1 MGCELLAPAGN
12 FETALAAFEA
22 GADAVYCGLTEF
34 SARAFAD
41 NFSLEDLKNLLRYT
55 QGNRVRLGS
64 DRADEGSVRRRR
76 VYVTFNTVIDEDNL
90 DAAIEQ
96 LARLDEIG
104 PDALI
109 VQDIGVAR
117 ICRRHFPE
125 LELHAS
131 TQLVA
136 HNLEGVLAMKELGF
150 KRVVLARELSLEEIA
165 SIAKRCGD
173 IELEVFVHGA
183 LCYSISGLC
192 LFGAMEK
199 GRSGNRGKCPYC
211 CRLPYEDEAGEKTLC
226 FSMKDLRLGED
237 VRKLADAG
245 VASLKIEGR
254 MKSALYVASVTR
266 YYRQILG
273 SDRVGLG
280 SDRVG
285 LESDRVGLGSDR
297 VGLGLNRVVLES
309 DRVGLGSD
317 RVGLGS
323 NRVGLGSDRV
333 GLGSNRVG
341 AKVTVADL
349 ETVFSRRT
357 TKLYFDGRTGTASA
371 RQQEGGRLSDGV
383 IDSASL
389 GHLGAEIGV
398 VKRVTKDREGRS
410 WLRFHTARG
419 LEKHDGL
426 QFEAMVDGR
435 HVGMAVVEMRQ
446 AISRRPVFEVN
457 AGTDVEV
464 LLPQDATSA
473 NDLTKILKPGMK
485 IYCSMSNAVKRMFPT
500 PSFRPSD
507 YEGGTTIDVEVK
519 LRGDGVFADA
529 REDNKRTTASASAA
543 ATASASAAASAGS
556 SASASAGARVA
567 ASAGAGA
574 RVAASAGAR
583 VEIACELQP
592 AKNPEKTVEG
602 VRKAFAKLGGSD
614 YRLGRLRVDDP
625 EKLFAPMSVLNDL
638 RRDLVERLDEAR
650 EKARREKAGAAIEE
664 EENAAVAVKAVRRV
678 KVRVGQPVPPGE
690 WDEVVVA
697 IGSLGSDRV
706 DLGSLGALGADR
718 VDLGA
723 VGPKIR
729 LAQPVW
735 TAEPEFNRLRVTV
748 KGLLRKGFDKWE
760 ASDLATLR
768 MLRSLGVT
776 DITADWTLYAFNSR
790 ALAELSGMGVRRFVA
805 SPENN
810 RENLQYLAES
820 GYDVEFL
827 TQQSTPLFVSLTAPA
842 ARPEELAVFQRDGL
856 WVTTK
861 PVPRTFETPDG
872 VSTRVDLSWDPE

>member
-1 MGCELLAPAGN
+1 MDCELLAPAGN

-22 GADAVYCGLTEF
+22 GADAVYCGLAEF
-34 SARAFAD
+34 SARAFAA
-41 NFSLEDLKNLLRYT
+41 NFSLEDLKNLLRYA
-55 QGNRVRLGS
+55 RSSRS
-64 DRADEGSVRRRR
+64 ASESRISRK
-76 VYVTFNTVIDEDNL
+76 VYVTFNTVIDEDSL
-90 DAAIEQ
+90 EAAIEQ
-96 LARLDEIG
+96 LARLDEVR

-117 ICRRHFPE
+117 ICRKHFPG

-173 IELEVFVHGA
+173 MELEVFIHGA

-211 CRLPYEDEAGEKTLC
+211 CRQAFDSFYP

-266 YYRQILG
+266 YYREILNTEVQRHRG
-273 SDRVGLG
+273 G
-280 SDRVG
+280 
-285 LESDRVGLGSDR
+285 
-297 VGLGLNRVVLES
+297 
-309 DRVGLGSD
+309 
-317 RVGLGS
+317 
-323 NRVGLGSDRV
+323 
-333 GLGSNRVG
+333 
-341 AKVTVADL
+341 VTVADL

-357 TKLYFDGRTGTASA
+357 TKLYFDGMKESP
-371 RQQEGGRLSDGV
+371 
-383 IDSASL
+383 IDPESL

-398 VKRVTKDREGRS
+398 VKRITKDREGLS

-426 QFEAMVDGR
+426 QFEAMADGK
-435 HVGMAVVEMRQ
+435 HIGMGIVEMRQ
-446 AISRRPVFEVN
+446 TISRRPVFEVN
-457 AGTDVEV
+457 AGVDVEV
-464 LLPQDATSA
+464 LLPHGEVSNTEAQRHRENVSA
-473 NDLTKILKPGMK
+473 CDLAKVLRPGMK

-507 YEGGTTIDVEVK
+507 YEGGTPIDVEVK
-519 LRGDGVFADA
+519 LGKEGLTCCAKIETGKEGLTCFAKA
-529 REDNKRTTASASAA
+529 
-543 ATASASAAASAGS
+543 
-556 SASASAGARVA
+556 
-567 ASAGAGA
+567 
-574 RVAASAGAR
+574 
-583 VEIACELQP
+583 ELQS
-592 AKNPEKTVEG
+592 AKNPEKTEEG
-602 VRKAFAKLGGSD
+602 VRKAFSKLGGSD
-614 YRLGRLRVDDP
+614 YRLGKLTVNDP
-625 EKLFAPMSVLNDL
+625 EKLFVPMSLLNDL
-638 RRDLVERLDEAR
+638 RRDLVEKLDEAR
-650 EKARREKAGAAIEE
+650 ENTRLAKVERALGEEGRTQFGHLDCEAGQR
-664 EENAAVAVKAVRRV
+664 RRV
-678 KVRVGQPVPPGE
+678 KIRAGQKVPAGD
-690 WDEVVVA
+690 WDEIVVT
-697 IGSLGSDRV
+697 IGSDRV
-706 DLGSLGALGADR
+706 ELGTAGSDN
-718 VDLGA
+718 V
-723 VGPKIR
+723 R
-729 LAQPVW
+729 LALPVY
-735 TAEPEFNRLRVTV
+735 TAEPEFNRLRVAV
-748 KGLLRKGFDKWE
+748 KGFLRKGFSRWE

-768 MLRSLGVT
+768 MLKGLGVT

-790 ALAELSGMGVRRFVA
+790 ALAELSEMGVKRFVA

-827 TQQSTPLFVSLTAPA
+827 TQQSTPLFISLTKPA
-842 ARPEELAVFQRDGL
+842 ANPTELTVFQRDGL

-861 PVPRTFETPDG
+861 KTPRTFETPDG
-872 VSTRVDLSWDPE
+872 VSTRLDLSWDPE

>member
-1 MGCELLAPAGN
+1 MDCELLAPAGN

-41 NFSLEDLKNLLRYT
+41 NFSLEDLKNLLRYARSSR
-55 QGNRVRLGS
+55 NAS
-64 DRADEGSVRRRR
+64 ESRASRK
-76 VYVTFNTVIDEDNL
+76 VYITFNTVIDEDNIE
-90 DAAIEQ
+90 AAIEQ
-96 LARLDEIG
+96 LARLDEAK

-117 ICRRHFPE
+117 ICRRHFPG

-136 HNLEGVLAMKELGF
+136 HNLEGALAMRDLGF

-173 IELEVFVHGA
+173 MELEVFIHGA
-183 LCYSISGLC
+183 LCYSVSGLC

-211 CRLPYEDEAGEKTLC
+211 CRLPYEDETGKKTLC

-254 MKSALYVASVTR
+254 MKSALYVASVVK
-266 YYRQILG
+266 YYRNILMG
-273 SDRVGLG
+273 CDVH
-280 SDRVG
+280 
-285 LESDRVGLGSDR
+285 
-297 VGLGLNRVVLES
+297 
-309 DRVGLGSD
+309 
-317 RVGLGS
+317 
-323 NRVGLGSDRV
+323 
-333 GLGSNRVG
+333 G
-341 AKVTVADL
+341 APGGGPRTSRPTVADL

-357 TKLYFDGRTGTASA
+357 TKLYFDGRDRAHPSP
-371 RQQEGGRLSDGV
+371 V
-383 IDSASL
+383 DSESL

-398 VKRVTKDREGRS
+398 VKRVTKDREGFS

-426 QFEAMVDGR
+426 QFEAMVDGK
-435 HVGMAVVEMRQ
+435 HVGMGIVEMRQ

-457 AGTDVEV
+457 AGVDVEV
-464 LLPQDATSA
+464 QVTEEIAAT
-473 NDLTKILKPGMK
+473 LKPGMK

-507 YEGGTTIDVEVK
+507 YEGGTAINVEVNIATEGLTCCCK
-519 LRGDGVFADA
+519 FADDGKSEKSGPTCCLKA
-529 REDNKRTTASASAA
+529 
-543 ATASASAAASAGS
+543 
-556 SASASAGARVA
+556 
-567 ASAGAGA
+567 
-574 RVAASAGAR
+574 
-583 VEIACELQP
+583 ELQS
-592 AKNPEKTVEG
+592 AKNPEKTEEG
-602 VRKAFAKLGGSD
+602 VRKAFSKLGDTD
-614 YRLGRLRVDDP
+614 YRLGQLTVNDP
-625 EKLFAPMSVLNDL
+625 EKLFAPMSLLNDL

-650 EKARREKAGAAIEE
+650 EKTRREKIERALADE
-664 EENAAVAVKAVRRV
+664 GRTQFGHLDCGVGQRRRV
-678 KVRVGQPVPPGE
+678 KVRAGQKVPAGE
-690 WDEVVVA
+690 WDEVIVGINADFNFVNGGKS
-697 IGSLGSDRV
+697 IIESGESVRLG
-706 DLGSLGALGADR
+706 L
-718 VDLGA
+718 
-723 VGPKIR
+723 
-729 LAQPVW
+729 PVY
-735 TAEPEFNRLRVTV
+735 TSEPEFNKLRIAV
-748 KGLLRKGFDKWE
+748 KRAIRDGQTKWE

-768 MLRSLGVT
+768 MLKGLGVT

-790 ALAELSGMGVRRFVA
+790 ALAELSEMGVKRFVA

-827 TQQSTPLFVSLTAPA
+827 TQQSTPLFVSLTQPA
-842 ARPEELAVFQRDGL
+842 ANPAELAVIQRDGL

-861 PVPRTFETPDG
+861 KTPRTFETPGG
-872 VSTRVDLSWDPE
+872 VSVRTDLSWDPA

>member
-1 MGCELLAPAGN
+1 MDCELLAPAGN

-41 NFSLEDLKNLLRYT
+41 NFTLEDLKNLLRYCRCDK
-55 QGNRVRLGS
+55 G
-64 DRADEGSVRRRR
+64 DKCDRRRK

-90 DAAIEQ
+90 EAAIEQ
-96 LARLDEIG
+96 LARLDEVK

-109 VQDIGVAR
+109 VQDLGVAR
-117 ICRRHFPE
+117 ICRKHFPD

-136 HNLEGVLAMKELGF
+136 HNLEGVLAMKDLGF

-173 IELEVFVHGA
+173 MELEVFIHGA

-211 CRLPYEDEAGEKTLC
+211 CRQTMDACYP

-266 YYRQILG
+266 YYRNILTG
-273 SDRVGLG
+273 TTENAETARRVTIG
-280 SDRVG
+280 
-285 LESDRVGLGSDR
+285 
-297 VGLGLNRVVLES
+297 
-309 DRVGLGSD
+309 
-317 RVGLGS
+317 
-323 NRVGLGSDRV
+323 
-333 GLGSNRVG
+333 
-341 AKVTVADL
+341 DL

-357 TKLYFDGRTGTASA
+357 TKLYFEGRAQG
-371 RQQEGGRLSDGV
+371 GV
-383 IDSASL
+383 IDSESL

-398 VKRVTKDREGRS
+398 VKRITKDREGLS

-426 QFEAMVDGR
+426 QFEAMVDGK
-435 HVGMAVVEMRQ
+435 HVGMGVVEMRQ

-457 AGTDVEV
+457 AGVDVEV
-464 LLPQDATSA
+464 LLPGTGSNTEAQRHRVETGEV
-473 NDLTKILKPGMK
+473 DLTKVLKPGMK

-507 YEGGTTIDVEVK
+507 YEGGTAIDVEVTLK
-519 LRGDGVFADA
+519 KNCIVACASG
-529 REDNKRTTASASAA
+529 DNKRTTA
-543 ATASASAAASAGS
+543 
-556 SASASAGARVA
+556 RVDA
-567 ASAGAGA
+567 
-574 RVAASAGAR
+574 
-583 VEIACELQP
+583 EIACELER

-602 VRKAFAKLGGSD
+602 VRKAFSKLGETD
-614 YRLGRLRVDDP
+614 YRLGKLTVNDP

-650 EKARREKAGAAIEE
+650 EKARREKIERAGEDINHGFHELHGFGGA
-664 EENAAVAVKAVRRV
+664 KRV
-678 KVRVGQPVPPGE
+678 KVRFDQKVPAGE
-690 WDEVVVA
+690 WDEVIVS
-697 IGSLGSDRV
+697 IGSDRV
-706 DLGSLGALGADR
+706 DLGTDR
-718 VDLGA
+718 VFGTSRDANATLKDPKVA
-723 VGPKIR
+723 VR
-729 LAQPVW
+729 LALPVY
-735 TAEPEFNRLRVTV
+735 TAEPEFNKLRSAV
-748 KGLLRKGFDKWE
+748 KRFLRAGYDKWE

-768 MLRSLGVT
+768 MLKQLGVA

-790 ALAELSGMGVRRFVA
+790 ALAELSEAGVKRFVA

-820 GYDVEFL
+820 GFDVEFL
-827 TQQSTPLFVSLTAPA
+827 VQQSTPLFVSLTEPA
-842 ARPEELAVFQRDGL
+842 AKPAELAIFRRDGL

-861 PVPRTFETPDG
+861 PTPRTFETPDG
-872 VSTRVDLSWDPE
+872 VSTRLDLSWDPE

>member
-1 MGCELLAPAGN
+1 MEAELLAPAGN
-12 FETALAAFEA
+12 FETALSAFEA

-41 NFSLEDLKNLLRYT
+41 NFSLEDLKNLLRYCRSGKSNNQT
-55 QGNRVRLGS
+55 IRQSNNS
-64 DRADEGSVRRRR
+64 RR
-76 VYVTFNTVIDEDNL
+76 VYVTFNTVIDEDNIEN
-90 DAAIEQ
+90 AIEQ
-96 LARLDEIG
+96 LARLDEAR

-117 ICRRHFPE
+117 ICRKHFPG

-136 HNLEGVLAMKELGF
+136 HNLEGVLAMKDLGF

-173 IELEVFVHGA
+173 IELEVFIHGA
-183 LCYSISGLC
+183 LCYSVSGLC

-211 CRLPYEDEAGEKTLC
+211 CRQQMEVKKLGEGERRNLPTSSPSPSPSPSVFTSHYP

-266 YYRQILG
+266 YYRDILDG
-273 SDRVGLG
+273 NRELPTAVDRRRRL
-280 SDRVG
+280 SI
-285 LESDRVGLGSDR
+285 
-297 VGLGLNRVVLES
+297 
-309 DRVGLGSD
+309 
-317 RVGLGS
+317 
-323 NRVGLGSDRV
+323 
-333 GLGSNRVG
+333 
-341 AKVTVADL
+341 ADL

-357 TKLYFDGRTGTASA
+357 TKLYFDGRNQTIKQSE
-371 RQQEGGRLSDGV
+371 QSNNSP
-383 IDSASL
+383 IDPESL

-398 VKRVTKDREGRS
+398 VKRVTKDREGLS

-426 QFEAMVDGR
+426 QFEAMEDGK
-435 HVGMAVVEMRQ
+435 HVGMGIVEMRQ

-457 AGTDVEV
+457 AGVDVEV
-464 LLPQDATSA
+464 QVTEEIAAALR
-473 NDLTKILKPGMK
+473 PGMK

-507 YEGGTTIDVEVK
+507 YEGGTPIDVEVT
-519 LRGDGVFADA
+519 LDADGI
-529 REDNKRTTASASAA
+529 SASVEAERIPLPRCE
-543 ATASASAAASAGS
+543 T
-556 SASASAGARVA
+556 
-567 ASAGAGA
+567 
-574 RVAASAGAR
+574 R
-583 VEIACELQP
+583 VEGMLQP

-602 VRKAFAKLGGSD
+602 VRKAFSKLGGSD
-614 YRLGRLRVDDP
+614 YRLGALTVNDP
-625 EKLFAPMSVLNDL
+625 ERLFAPMSLLNDL
-638 RRDLVERLDEAR
+638 RRDLVEKLDAAR
-650 EKARREKAGAAIEE
+650 ERARRETVGRAQEEAASMPLWAKAEGHSVRSGEDAASP
-664 EENAAVAVKAVRRV
+664 VGRV
-678 KVRVGQPVPPGE
+678 KVRAGQRIPAGE
-690 WDEVVVA
+690 WGEVIVA
-697 IGSLGSDRV
+697 INGGT
-706 DLGSLGALGADR
+706 DLETVNRTIEQSNGR
-718 VDLGA
+718 T
-723 VGPKIR
+723 IR
-729 LAQPVW
+729 LALSVY

-748 KGLLRKGFDKWE
+748 KGLLRKGFIRWE

-768 MLRSLGVT
+768 MLKALDVT

-790 ALAELSGMGVRRFVA
+790 ALAELSEMGVKRFVA

-827 TQQSTPLFVSLTAPA
+827 TQQSTPLFVSLTEPA
-842 ARPEELAVFQRDGL
+842 ARPKELAVFRRDGL

-861 PVPRTFETPDG
+861 PVPRTFETPEG
-872 VSTRVDLSWDPE
+872 VPTRLDLSWDPD

>member
-1 MGCELLAPAGN
+1 MDCELLAPAGN
-12 FETALAAFEA
+12 FQTALAAFEA
-22 GADAVYCGLTEF
+22 GADAVYCGLAEF

-41 NFSLEDLKNLLRYT
+41 NFSLEDLKNLLRFAK
-55 QGNRVRLGS
+55 GSGIGGRGLGKK
-64 DRADEGSVRRRR
+64 
-76 VYVTFNTVIDEDNL
+76 VYVTFNTVIDEDNIEN
-90 DAAIEQ
+90 AIGQ
-96 LARLDEIG
+96 LARLDEVH

-117 ICRRHFPE
+117 ICREHFPD

-173 IELEVFVHGA
+173 MELEVFIHGA

-199 GRSGNRGKCPYC
+199 DRSGNRGKCPYC
-211 CRLPYEDEAGEKTLC
+211 CRQQMEVDIHCSPSPSTFTSLYP

-237 VRKLADAG
+237 VRKLAEAG

-266 YYRQILG
+266 YYRNILG
-273 SDRVGLG
+273 ERDQGSGIRDRARG
-280 SDRVG
+280 R
-285 LESDRVGLGSDR
+285 
-297 VGLGLNRVVLES
+297 
-309 DRVGLGSD
+309 
-317 RVGLGS
+317 
-323 NRVGLGSDRV
+323 
-333 GLGSNRVG
+333 
-341 AKVTVADL
+341 VTVADL

-357 TKLYFDGRTGTASA
+357 TKLYFDGRQRTFEHSE
-371 RQQEGGRLSDGV
+371 QSNNSP
-383 IDSASL
+383 IDSESL

-398 VKRVTKDREGRS
+398 VKRVTKDRDGLS

-426 QFEAMVDGR
+426 QFEAMVDGK
-435 HVGMAVVEMRQ
+435 HVGMGVVEMRQ

-457 AGTDVEV
+457 AGVDVEV
-464 LLPQDATSA
+464 LLPGGGLNTEAPRHREETGSV
-473 NDLTKILKPGMK
+473 DLAQVLKPGMK

-507 YEGGTTIDVEVK
+507 YAGGVELALEVSLSK
-519 LRGDGVFADA
+519 SRLTSKVLSPLPLEVSIPCD
-529 REDNKRTTASASAA
+529 
-543 ATASASAAASAGS
+543 
-556 SASASAGARVA
+556 
-567 ASAGAGA
+567 
-574 RVAASAGAR
+574 
-583 VEIACELQP
+583 LQP
-592 AKNPEKTVEG
+592 AKNPEKTEG
-602 VRKAFAKLGGSD
+602 GVKKAFSKLGGTD
-614 YRLGRLRVDDP
+614 YRLGKLTLNDP
-625 EKLFAPMSVLNDL
+625 EKLFAPMSALNDL

-650 EKARREKAGAAIEE
+650 DKARREKVEKACGEE
-664 EENAAVAVKAVRRV
+664 LQNANLRANESPRICQRLKIRS
-678 KVRVGQPVPPGE
+678 GQTMPSGE
-690 WDEVVVA
+690 WDEIIIA
-697 IGSLGSDRV
+697 INSKT
-706 DLGSLGALGADR
+706 ADETIEQSNS
-718 VDLGA
+718 
-723 VGPKIR
+723 PNNQTFR
-729 LAQPVW
+729 LALPVY
-735 TAEPEFNRLRVTV
+735 TAEPDFNRLRTTV
-748 KGLLRKGFDKWE
+748 KRFLRAGYDKWE

-768 MLRSLGVT
+768 MLRELGVS

-790 ALAELSGMGVRRFVA
+790 ALRELSAMGVKRFVA

-827 TQQSTPLFVSLTAPA
+827 TQQSTPLFVSLTEPA
-842 ARPEELAVFQRDGL
+842 ARPTDLAVFRRDGL

-861 PVPRTFETPDG
+861 PVPRTFETPEG
-872 VSTRVDLSWDPE
+872 GSTRLDLSWDPE

>member
-1 MGCELLAPAGN
+1 MSEVELLAPAGN

-41 NFSLEDLKNLLRYT
+41 NFGIDELKNLLRNCR
-55 QGNRVRLGS
+55 G
-64 DRADEGSVRRRR
+64 DRNVAAPTEGAVKAGAATFLSPRKK

-90 DAAIEQ
+90 EAAIEQ
-96 LARLDEIG
+96 LARLDEAR

-117 ICRRHFPE
+117 ICRKHFPG

-136 HNLEGVLAMKELGF
+136 HNLEGVLAMKDLGF
-150 KRVVLARELSLEEIA
+150 RRVVLARELSLEEIT

-173 IELEVFVHGA
+173 VELEVFIHGA

-211 CRLPYEDEAGEKTLC
+211 CRQEYGSGYP

-237 VRKLADAG
+237 VRKVADAG

-266 YYRQILG
+266 YYRQILNTETQRHRG
-273 SDRVGLG
+273 G
-280 SDRVG
+280 
-285 LESDRVGLGSDR
+285 
-297 VGLGLNRVVLES
+297 
-309 DRVGLGSD
+309 
-317 RVGLGS
+317 
-323 NRVGLGSDRV
+323 
-333 GLGSNRVG
+333 
-341 AKVTVADL
+341 VTIGDL

-357 TKLYFDGRTGTASA
+357 TKLYFEGRGKTASV
-371 RQQEGGRLSDGV
+371 RQQGGV
-383 IDSASL
+383 IDSESL

-398 VKRVTKDREGRS
+398 VKRVTKDREGLS

-426 QFEAMVDGR
+426 QFEAMTDEGR
-435 HVGMAVVEMRQ
+435 HLGMGIVEMRQ

-457 AGTDVEV
+457 AGVDVEV
-464 LLPQDATSA
+464 LLPQNA
-473 NDLTKILKPGMK
+473 NGRESGESSRNDFEKLLKPGMK

-507 YEGGTTIDVEVK
+507 YEGGTEIDVEVK
-519 LRGDGVFADA
+519 LAPGSIAVDCNRGLSV
-529 REDNKRTTASASAA
+529 S
-543 ATASASAAASAGS
+543 
-556 SASASAGARVA
+556 
-567 ASAGAGA
+567 
-574 RVAASAGAR
+574 
-583 VEIACELQP
+583 IACELQP
-592 AKNPEKTVEG
+592 AKNPEKTEEG
-602 VRKAFAKLGGSD
+602 VKKAFSKLGGSD
-614 YRLGRLRVDDP
+614 YRLGKLTVSDP
-625 EKLFAPMSVLNDL
+625 EKLFAPMSLLNDL
-638 RRDLVERLDEAR
+638 RRDLVEKLDEAR
-650 EKARREKAGAAIEE
+650 EKTRREKVA
-664 EENAAVAVKAVRRV
+664 AAVAGEELQNANERESGESMRMCRRV
-678 KVRVGQPVPPGE
+678 KIRAGQKVPAGE
-690 WDEVVVA
+690 WDEVIVGINADFNFVNDGKS
-697 IGSLGSDRV
+697 IIESGESVRLG
-706 DLGSLGALGADR
+706 L
-718 VDLGA
+718 
-723 VGPKIR
+723 
-729 LAQPVW
+729 PVY
-735 TAEPEFNRLRVTV
+735 TSEPEFNKLRRTV
-748 KGLLRKGFDKWE
+748 KRAIRDGQTKWE

-768 MLRSLGVT
+768 MLKQLGVE

-790 ALAELSGMGVRRFVA
+790 ALAELSEMGVKRFVA
-805 SPENN
+805 SPENG

-827 TQQSTPLFVSLTAPA
+827 VQQSTPLFVSLTEPA
-842 ARPEELAVFQRDGL
+842 GKPEELAVFQRDGL

-861 PVPRTFETPDG
+861 KTPRTFEAPEG
-872 VSTRVDLSWDPE
+872 GSTRVDLSWDPE